1 MTDRDRD
8 LIIDLMDDRLSQADA
23 EAALARIKGDPELAA
38 EYERQVTVKTMLAS
52 EPVAQMTPTERSTLR
67 ESLTSQLS
75 LDEAPAAAP
84 IRTTKKRS
92 WWQPALGLAA
102 AAAAVTAIVIIP
114 GTFGS
119 SSDGGSDSAL
129 TAITVAE
136 TFTAA
141 ELAPENGT
149 DQGNEADA
157 SGGVEEPVSV
167 PEVKGVDIPDVLSA
181 TAGDKTPEEV
191 SEDVAPLGY
200 QRSLTV
206 DREDIDRCLELLREK
221 LPPETTGAI
230 LLGAE
235 SSGTSMIVH
244 LGLTFADGIQ
254 AGVSIDLADCSVV
267 TFDL

>member
-8 LIIDLMDDRLSQADA
+8 LIIDLVDDRLSQAEA
-23 EAALARIKGDPELAA
+23 EAAMTRIKGDPELDA
-38 EYERQVTVKTMLAS
+38 EYQRQVAVRTMLDS
-52 EPVAQMTPTERSTLR
+52 EPAAYMTSSERSALR
-67 ESLTSQLS
+67 ESLTSQLN
-75 LDEAPAAAP
+75 LDEVPAIAP

-102 AAAAVTAIVIIP
+102 AAAAVTAIVVIP

-119 SSDGGSDSAL
+119 SSDSGTDAAL

-136 TFTAA
+136 TFASA

-149 DQGNEADA
+149 DQGGEADA
-157 SGGVEEPVSV
+157 APPAEEPVTV
-167 PEVKGVDIPDVLSA
+167 PEVKGADVPDVLNA
-181 TAGDKTPEEV
+181 TTGDKTPEEV
-191 SEDVAPLGY
+191 SQDVAPLGY

-206 DREDIDRCLELLREK
+206 DKEDIDQCLELLREK

-235 SSGTSMIVH
+235 PSGTSMIVH

-254 AGVSIDLADCSVV
+254 AGVSIDLSDCSVV